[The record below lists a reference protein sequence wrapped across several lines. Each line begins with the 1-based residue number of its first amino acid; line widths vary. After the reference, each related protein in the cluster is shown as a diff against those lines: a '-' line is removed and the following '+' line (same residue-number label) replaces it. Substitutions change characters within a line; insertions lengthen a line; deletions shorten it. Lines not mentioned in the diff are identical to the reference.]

1 MAIFMQ
7 TVRKERIILK
17 KLIKCS
23 NKKQDTIS
31 FEALNIKDDFYPKE
45 LEKKR
50 LVNIV
55 GTGHEDDY
63 GHFEHY
69 NHLRLTEQG
78 KHYFEKRFE
87 INKELMLK
95 SFWLPIGVAFVT
107 SLLTNGVL
115 YGIKLLLK

>member
-1 MAIFMQ
+1 MQ

-17 KLIKCS
+17 KLIKYS

-78 KHYFEKRFE
+78 KHYFEHRHEDLKDQ
-87 INKELMLK
+87 LLK
-95 SFWLPIGVAFVT
+95 SVYLPIAVSFITTCITLALNHWLPR
-107 SLLTNGVL
+107 LLGW
-115 YGIKLLLK
+115 K

>member
-1 MAIFMQ
+1 MVIFMQ

-17 KLIKCS
+17 KLIKYS

>member
-1 MAIFMQ
+1 MQ

-17 KLIKCS
+17 KLIKYS

-55 GTGHEDDY
+55 GTGREDDY